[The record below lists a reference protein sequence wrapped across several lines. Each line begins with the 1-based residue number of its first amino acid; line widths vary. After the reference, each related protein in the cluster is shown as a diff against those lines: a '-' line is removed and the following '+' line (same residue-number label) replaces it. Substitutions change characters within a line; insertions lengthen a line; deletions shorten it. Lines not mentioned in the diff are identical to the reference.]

1 MKHSDRKYIKSA
13 FKEIYAAPEPLRKS
27 EFLRGIKPSGI
38 SNTQFIMSQILYIR
52 KFVWI
57 LSVVLIGMLT
67 WLSGY
72 VSVEILWP
80 VTASMP
86 FVAMIAVSENMR
98 SNTYKM
104 TELEMASRFSLK
116 SIIFARMTAIGIF
129 HMILLLILAFFTG
142 ANAELD
148 FFKVGVYLLVPYLM
162 TAVIS
167 MHVSRKLRGNEVN
180 YVCMGIATIVA
191 AVDAVLQG
199 MVPYITDG
207 KCFKYWIMVLVV
219 LTVCTVME
227 YRKNIFRME
236 EALWSL

>member
-1 MKHSDRKYIKSA
+1 MKHSDKKYIKSA
-13 FKEIYAAPEPLRKS
+13 LKEIYAAPEPLKKR
-27 EFLRGIKPSGI
+27 EFLRDIKPLRI
-38 SNTQFIMSQILYIR
+38 SNTEFIMLQILYIR

-57 LSVVLIGMLT
+57 ISAALIGMLA

-80 VTASMP
+80 VTACMP

-98 SNTYKM
+98 SNVYKM
-104 TELEMASRFSLK
+104 AELEMASRFSLK
-116 SIIFARMTAIGIF
+116 SIIFARMSAIGIF
-129 HMILLLILAFFTG
+129 HLILLLILVVFTG
-142 ANAELD
+142 INTDLN

-162 TAVIS
+162 TTVVS

-180 YVCMGIATIVA
+180 YVCMGIAIMVA

-199 MVPYITDG
+199 MMPFITDSR
-207 KCFKYWIMVLVV
+207 CFKYWVMVLLV
-219 LTVCTVME
+219 LIICTVVE